1 MYILLIICLYT
12 GPTVTV
18 TAGVLAGVIVLI
30 AGCTLGVVL
39 IIVVAVALKR
49 SQSKWL
55 VIDLYFSNLQR
66 DQQSK
71 WLVIDLYSQYPPAIY
86 KEPSLSA

>member
-49 SQSKWL
+49 SNQNGWYL
-55 VIDLYFSNLQR
+55 IYTHT
-66 DQQSK
+66 
-71 WLVIDLYSQYPPAIY
+71 YPPAIY

>member
-55 VIDLYFSNLQR
+55 VIDLY
-66 DQQSK
+66 
-71 WLVIDLYSQYPPAIY
+71 SQYPPAIY